1 MFSLIL
7 SLLLLM
13 HHPHTQ
19 PQKRNA
25 GERKR
30 TAGER
35 KRTAGERKRT
45 AGEQKRTAG
54 EQKRTAGEQKSP
66 DHGGKRTSCGARDL
80 LLSR

>member
-19 PQKRNA
+19 PQKRTA

-35 KRTAGERKRT
+35 KRTAGER
-45 AGEQKRTAG
+45 KRTAG

>member
-13 HHPHTQ
+13 HRPHTQ
-19 PQKRNA
+19 PQ
-25 GERKR
+25 
-30 TAGER
+30 

-66 DHGGKRTSCGARDL
+66 DHGGKRASCGARDL